1 MAILKVASIVYV
13 KRKIVVHIL
22 AKTPIYRVDS
32 GLLGENLHPYF
43 GGFFWPEI
51 SSFVS
56 IVQSC
61 SIVFYQEYMP

>member
-43 GGFFWPEI
+43 GGFF
-51 SSFVS
+51 
-56 IVQSC
+56 
-61 SIVFYQEYMP
+61 